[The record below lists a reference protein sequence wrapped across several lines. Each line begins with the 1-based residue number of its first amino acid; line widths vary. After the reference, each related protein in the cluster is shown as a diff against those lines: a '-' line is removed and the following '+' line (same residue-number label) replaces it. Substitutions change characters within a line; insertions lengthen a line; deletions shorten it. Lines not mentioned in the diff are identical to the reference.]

1 MSAVFDLTGRRAI
14 VTGAA
19 VGIGHGIAA
28 ALAGAGADVLLVD
41 RDAAVQA
48 AADALGDRARALV
61 ADVTAPDAAEAIV
74 DACCDAFGGV
84 DVLFNNAGRYPFA
97 QLEDITD
104 TLVDEVFGLNFVA
117 ALRVT
122 QAAAARMG
130 HGASIV
136 NIGSVDAVRPSMVG
150 LVVYGSSKGALIAAT
165 KHLALELAP
174 RGIRVNAIIPGGIR
188 TEGAEAMSA
197 AGGMTEAERD
207 GVFAAFDAKIPL
219 GRMGLPDD
227 LAGPAVFLAAPASAY
242 VTGGVLLVDGGL
254 LLTS

>member
-19 VGIGHGIAA
+19 MGIGRGIAT
-28 ALAGAGADVLLVD
+28 ALAAAGAEVLLVD

-48 AADALGDRARALV
+48 AADAIGARARAHV

-74 DACCDAFGGV
+74 DACCDAFGGA

-97 QLEDITD
+97 QLPDITEG
-104 TLVDEVFGLNFVA
+104 LVDEVFGLNFA
-117 ALRVT
+117 ATLRLT
-122 QAAAARMG
+122 KAAAARMG

-150 LVVYGSSKGALIAAT
+150 LTVYGASKGALLTAT

-174 RGIRVNAIIPGGIR
+174 RGIRVNMIIPGGIR

-197 AGGMTEAERD
+197 AGGMSEAERD
-207 GVFAAFDAKIPL
+207 AVFAAFDAKIPV

-227 LAGPAVFLAAPASAY
+227 LTGPAVFLAAPASAY
-242 VTGGVLLVDGGL
+242 VTGAVLVVDGGL